1 MYICII
7 YNKALVSIERKRMPE
22 IKALI
27 DIMSFGFPYQYNQ
40 KPIMTKLFYLNFA
53 FRLLLNKVLPRVF
66 NKPAFFM
73 IQDHT
78 LSYTEVLKKCN
89 TTTRRI
95 KLLLVTALSYLV
107 SLLVFHFKIK
117 PKF

>member
-1 MYICII
+1 
-7 YNKALVSIERKRMPE
+7 MPE

-53 FRLLLNKVLPRVF
+53 FRLLLNKFLPRVF

-89 TTTRRI
+89 ATTRRI
-95 KLLLVTALSYLV
+95 KLLLMSVLSYLSYLV
-107 SLLVFHFKIK
+107 LYLFKIK